1 MGKYSEMHI
10 ALQNDIIDLS
20 YKALEGELTNLDA
33 LIQMRKHREEF
44 EKGLALIKD
53 FEDAKINEIANEAS
67 CYPDGYR
74 GFEIKMVN
82 GRKSFNFKGV
92 PAWVEAEENK
102 KKIEDQYKMM
112 FEAKAK
118 GLSYAN
124 ISADGEELPLPEIS
138 YCKSYLTVKKKN
150 NEKI

>member
-1 MGKYSEMHI
+1 MGKHSEMHI
-10 ALQNDIIDLS
+10 ALQDEIMSLFN
-20 YKALEGELTNLDA
+20 KASEGELTNLDA
-33 LIQMRKHREEF
+33 LIEMRKHREEF

-53 FEDAKINEIANEAS
+53 FENRKINEIANEAS

-74 GFEIKMVN
+74 GFEVKMVN
-82 GRKSFNFKGV
+82 GRKIFNFEGV
-92 PAWVEAEENK
+92 PAWVEAEKNIK
-102 KKIEDQYKMM
+102 SIEEQYKMM

-138 YCKSYLTVKKKN
+138 YGKSFLTVKAKK
-150 NEKI
+150 

>member
-10 ALQNDIIDLS
+10 ALQDEIMSLS
-20 YKALEGELTNLDA
+20 NKASEGELTNLDA
-33 LIQMRKHREEF
+33 LIQMRKHRYEF

-82 GRKSFNFKGV
+82 GRKSFNFKVV

-102 KKIEDQYKMM
+102 KNIEEQYKMM

-118 GLSYAN
+118 GISYAN
-124 ISADGEELPLPEIS
+124 ISEDGEELPLPEVS
-138 YCKSYLTVKKKN
+138 YGKSYLTIKEKK
-150 NEKI
+150 